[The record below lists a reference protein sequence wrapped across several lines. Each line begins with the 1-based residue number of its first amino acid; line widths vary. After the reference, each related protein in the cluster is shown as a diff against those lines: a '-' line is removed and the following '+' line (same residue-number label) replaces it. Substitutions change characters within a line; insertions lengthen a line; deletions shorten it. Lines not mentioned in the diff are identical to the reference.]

1 MGCHALLQGIFP
13 AQESNPGL
21 LQCRRI
27 LYQMSYQESPVG
39 IIKCAQ
45 HFECISSLNPQN
57 QLKQVFV
64 ILQMRRLEPKVVKSL
79 KQYHTARKL
88 GS

>member
-1 MGCHALLQGIFP
+1 
-13 AQESNPGL
+13 
-21 LQCRRI
+21 
-27 LYQMSYQESPVG
+27 MSYQGSPVAV
-39 IIKCAQ
+39 IKCAQ
-45 HFECISSLNPQN
+45 HFKCISSLNPQN

-64 ILQMRRLEPKVVKSL
+64 ILQMRRLEPREVKPL